1 MIPATRTT
9 AALTQATTLGW
20 SWSVCISPNSDP
32 TIRAARAM
40 AAAMLPITQL
50 CQRLWLMELIG
61 GRAGTTPPPG
71 YRAGDFSGYFPL
83 SLTFNS

>member
-20 SWSVCISPNSDP
+20 SSSVCISPNSDP

-50 CQRLWLMELIG
+50 CQRLCADGTDRGPSGHHASSGLS
-61 GRAGTTPPPG
+61 GRG
-71 YRAGDFSGYFPL
+71 L
-83 SLTFNS
+83 